1 MNYNDAKEMEGKVA
15 DTTVL
20 FPGSFDPFT
29 IGHAD
34 LVERALHLFGTVV
47 VAVGYNEHKEG
58 WIPIEER
65 VRALK
70 EFYKDEPRIRIIS
83 YTGLTAEIAHA
94 LGITCI
100 LRGVRSTTDYEYE
113 LNIADVN
120 HHLTG
125 TETVILLA
133 KPQLSRL
140 SSSVVREL
148 AHYGR
153 DITEWL
159 PKGLIYNK

>member
-1 MNYNDAKEMEGKVA
+1 M
-15 DTTVL
+15 

-29 IGHAD
+29 LGHAD
-34 LVERALHLFGTVV
+34 LVNRALRIFDTVV
-47 VAVGYNEHKEG
+47 IAIGYNEQKEG
-58 WIPIEER
+58 WIPVDER

-70 EFYKDEPRIRIIS
+70 DFYKDEPRVRIER
-83 YTGLTAEIAHA
+83 YTGLTAEMAQE
-94 LGITCI
+94 LGICCI

-113 LNIADVN
+113 LNIADIN
-120 HHLTG
+120 HRLAG

-133 KPQLSRL
+133 KPQLATL

-148 AHYGR
+148 AHFGR

-159 PKGLIYNK
+159 PQGLTYSL

>member
-1 MNYNDAKEMEGKVA
+1 MDSNTK
-15 DTTVL
+15 DTAIL

-34 LVERALHLFGTVV
+34 LVERALKIFGTVV

-58 WIPIEER
+58 WIPVAER
-65 VRALK
+65 LRALK
-70 EFYKDEPRIRIIS
+70 EFYKEEPRVRITS
-83 YTGLTAEIAHA
+83 YTGLTVELAREM
-94 LGITCI
+94 GITCI

-113 LNIADVN
+113 LNIADIN
-120 HHLTG
+120 HHLAG

-133 KPQLSRL
+133 KPQLASL

-148 AHYGR
+148 AHFGR
-153 DITEWL
+153 DISEWL
-159 PKGLIYNK
+159 PTGLTYEL